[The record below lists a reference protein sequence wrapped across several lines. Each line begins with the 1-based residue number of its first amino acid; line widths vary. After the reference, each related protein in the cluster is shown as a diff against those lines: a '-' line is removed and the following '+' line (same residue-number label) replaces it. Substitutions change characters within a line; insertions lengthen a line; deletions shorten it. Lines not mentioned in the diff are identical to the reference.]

1 MRSSKKIAAWMLAA
15 AMATGLL
22 AGCGGSSGNETTAAA
37 SAAEGTTAASTAT
50 DKTGDYSDKVIT
62 YGLTTAWDTVNP
74 YGSTSG
80 SIYQNLSATSC
91 MTALHLLRK
100 QVPEYHR
107 ERLNH
112 GNLLM
117 MEKLQSFT

>member
-1 MRSSKKIAAWMLAA
+1 
-15 AMATGLL
+15 MATGLL
-22 AGCGGSSGNETTAAA
+22 SGCGGSSGNETTAAA

-80 SIYQNLSATSC
+80 SIYQNLVCDKLYDRLAFIEEAGSGVSPRAAKSWESADDGKAAIK
-91 MTALHLLRK
+91 MA
-100 QVPEYHR
+100 
-107 ERLNH
+107 
-112 GNLLM
+112 
-117 MEKLQSFT
+117 

>member
-80 SIYQNLSATSC
+80 SIYQNLVC
-91 MTALHLLRK
+91 DKL
-100 QVPEYHR
+100 YD
-107 ERLNH
+107 RLAFIEEAVKKNI
-112 GNLLM
+112 N
-117 MEKLQSFT
+117 